1 MVQVTP
7 APKMLANIIPAHN
20 DPFDLFASA
29 RSCLMSF
36 CSSSTCDSSVLTWPI
51 SRPNFTGSISDMGGV
66 SWVGYTVAFAASFHS
81 VPFHQIGLTNVVS
94 QYCWPAINPEDGRW
108 AVVPDENSGANKHP
122 CLDATSLKETF
133 ERLTPDSL
141 DAVVVVMT
149 IAFVVAGSTYMPD
162 TIKLSTESVV
172 IDAELG
178 LACKLTDAKNAKGSV
193 YKTRRVL
200 V

>member
-1 MVQVTP
+1 M
-7 APKMLANIIPAHN
+7 
-20 DPFDLFASA
+20 
-29 RSCLMSF
+29 
-36 CSSSTCDSSVLTWPI
+36 
-51 SRPNFTGSISDMGGV
+51 
-66 SWVGYTVAFAASFHS
+66 FAASFHS
-81 VPFHQIGLTNVVS
+81 VPFHQIGFTNVVS
-94 QYCWPAINPEDGRW
+94 QYCCPAINPEDGRC

-162 TIKLSTESVV
+162 TIKLSTVSVV

-178 LACKLTDAKNAKGSV
+178 LACKLRDARVKDPQR
-193 YKTRRVL
+193 KTRKVL
-200 V
+200 FIRLVAFLFKCVKPVTFIVLNLSKVK